1 MGPFHSVNVYQAF
14 SLFCFYC
21 SFDFCCLKY
30 SPLTVF
36 PWSQTQMSPMFEAFF
51 NCLFTLN
58 SWALHSPFTKILYHL
73 LYTGWFN
80 TRLKNS
86 SCAISLKSPSLRV
99 GLFLFIFVFFLQCIE
114 STGSSRKYYV
124 QFKNHSSIS
133 SFAAS
138 YWTPAHTENRSHIS
152 LANNLRFAFSMSP
165 ALMELWQNVWLFDGF
180 RMNLLIAFQIIHL
193 TWL

>member
-21 SFDFCCLKY
+21 SFDFRCLKY

-99 GLFLFIFVFFLQCIE
+99 GLFLFIFLFFC
-114 STGSSRKYYV
+114 S
-124 QFKNHSSIS
+124 
-133 SFAAS
+133 
-138 YWTPAHTENRSHIS
+138 
-152 LANNLRFAFSMSP
+152 
-165 ALMELWQNVWLFDGF
+165 AL
-180 RMNLLIAFQIIHL
+180 NLLVAQENTMFNLKITLLFLVLQHL
-193 TWL
+193 TEPQHTLKIDHIFPWQTIYDLHFQWVQRWWNCDRTCDYLMDSEWTY